1 MTTVG
6 FNEYK
11 TRFIEILVAK
21 IEQQYRKHHFY
32 AATEYKQ
39 NGVGYL
45 TCGAYHRTANP
56 LEMPF
61 I

>member
-11 TRFIEILVAK
+11 TRFTEILAAK
-21 IEQQYRKHHFY
+21 TKQQHRKHFY
-32 AATEYKQ
+32 AATECKQ

-45 TCGAYHRTANP
+45 TCGA
-56 LEMPF
+56 
-61 I
+61 